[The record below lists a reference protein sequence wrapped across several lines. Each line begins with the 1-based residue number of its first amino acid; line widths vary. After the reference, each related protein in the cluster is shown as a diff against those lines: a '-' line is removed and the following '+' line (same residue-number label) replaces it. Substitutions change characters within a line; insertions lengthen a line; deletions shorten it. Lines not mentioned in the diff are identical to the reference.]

1 MEKKLPIAFV
11 FLLIP
16 LAAFPVEYP
25 WKTAEPQK
33 TGWPLTEEERKFV
46 LKPEHERRPGSESK
60 KHLPAMWPVCP
71 SAGNFG
77 GTSWIDIHTKLIDH
91 VRANKGPVD
100 ILLLGDSITQQW
112 GGPLDNKPLN
122 AAWQKLFGKY
132 KTINLGIGG
141 EKSQNLL
148 WRLDHGGVEGID
160 PKVVIVLIGNNNMFF
175 VGETG
180 VEAAAKGVQMCVANA
195 REKFPK
201 ADVIAVKI
209 FPAHAP
215 GNAFYENIKKTNAAL
230 DTLKLDSDP
239 KVQVLDISA
248 EMLEADGSLKKN
260 LFTPDNIHLSQED
273 GYSFFAGK
281 LKPLVEKILG
291 GHRP

>member
-1 MEKKLPIAFV
+1 MDKKLPIAFV

-16 LAAFPVEYP
+16 LAAFALEYP

-46 LKPEHERRPGSESK
+46 LKPEYERRPGSESK

-71 SAGNFG
+71 SAGSFG

-91 VRANKGPVD
+91 VRANKGTVD

-112 GGPLDNKPLN
+112 GSLLDNKPLN

-175 VGETG
+175 AGETG
-180 VEAAAKGVQMCVANA
+180 VEAAAKGVQMCVTNA

-209 FPAHAP
+209 FPAHGP

-230 DTLKLDSDP
+230 DALKLHSDP

-248 EMLEADGSLKKN
+248 EMVEADGSLKKN

-273 GYSFFAGK
+273 GYEFFAVK
-281 LKPLVEKILG
+281 LKPLVEKILITK
-291 GHRP
+291 

>member
-1 MEKKLPIAFV
+1 MDKKLPIAFV

-16 LAAFPVEYP
+16 LAAFALEYP

-46 LKPEHERRPGSESK
+46 LKPEYERRPGSESK

-112 GGPLDNKPLN
+112 GSLLDNKPLN
-122 AAWQKLFGKY
+122 AAWQNLFGKY

-175 VGETG
+175 AGETG

-209 FPAHAP
+209 FPAHGP
-215 GNAFYENIKKTNAAL
+215 GNSFYENIKKTNAAL
-230 DTLKLDSDP
+230 DSLKLHSDP
-239 KVQVLDISA
+239 KVQVLDIST
-248 EMLEADGSLKKN
+248 EMLETDGSLRKN
-260 LFTPDNIHLSQED
+260 LFTPDNIHLSQKD
-273 GYSFFAGK
+273 GYEFFAVK
-281 LKPLVEKILG
+281 LKPLVEKILIAK
-291 GHRP
+291 

>member
-1 MEKKLPIAFV
+1 MDKKLPIAFV

-16 LAAFPVEYP
+16 LAAFALDYP

-46 LKPEHERRPGSESK
+46 LKPEYERRPGSESK

-112 GGPLDNKPLN
+112 GSLLDNKPLN

-175 VGETG
+175 AGETG

-209 FPAHAP
+209 FPAHGP
-215 GNAFYENIKKTNAAL
+215 GNAFYENIKKTNVAL
-230 DTLKLDSDP
+230 DALKLHSDP

-273 GYSFFAGK
+273 GYEFFAVK
-281 LKPLVEKILG
+281 LKPLVEKILITK
-291 GHRP
+291 

>member
-1 MEKKLPIAFV
+1 MDKKLPIAFV

-16 LAAFPVEYP
+16 LAAFALDYP

-46 LKPEHERRPGSESK
+46 LKPEYERRPGSESK

-112 GGPLDNKPLN
+112 GGTLDNKPLN
-122 AAWQKLFGKY
+122 AAWQKQFGKY

-148 WRLDHGGVEGID
+148 WRLDHAGVEGID
-160 PKVVIVLIGNNNMFF
+160 TKVVIVLIGNNNMFF

-180 VEAAAKGVQMCVANA
+180 VEAAAKGVQMCIANA

-215 GNAFYENIKKTNAAL
+215 GNAFYENIKKSYAAL
-230 DTLKLDSDP
+230 DKLKLDSDP
-239 KVQVLDISA
+239 
-248 EMLEADGSLKKN
+248 
-260 LFTPDNIHLSQED
+260 
-273 GYSFFAGK
+273 
-281 LKPLVEKILG
+281 
-291 GHRP
+291 